1 MENDFKSPEGL
12 SAAIPGTNPQ
22 YWAQLRFRGEGPRYL
37 KPSPRK
43 VLYRW
48 SDVEAWLEGTAR
60 TSTAEAS

>member
-1 MENDFKSPEGL
+1 MEKLYDGQGL
-12 SAAIPGTNPQ
+12 SAQVPGTTPQ
-22 YWAQLRFRGEGPRYL
+22 YWAQLRFRGTGPQFL

-48 SDVEAWLEGTAR
+48 SDVEAWLESTAR